1 MWGGSSS
8 RNKVEGSVY
17 DEHGS
22 EATTLVGKWDESCES
37 PKSGC
42 VQAQFR
48 PVSRK
53 SGSSSYDLLWK
64 MSEPRSDPSKQYG
77 FSNFAVE
84 LNEITSDIKDSLP
97 PTDSRLRPDQRMVEE
112 GQMDE
117 AEEVKNKLEE
127 KQRGRMSELES
138 TLPQYFKKS
147 GSGWEYTGKYS
158 EARKQKKWDDS
169 KLF

>member
-1 MWGGSSS
+1 MSGQS
-8 RNKVEGSVY
+8 RYAYK
-17 DEHGS
+17 
-22 EATTLVGKWDESCES
+22 LRC
-37 PKSGC
+37 
-42 VQAQFR
+42 R

-138 TLPQYFKKS
+138 ALPQYFKKS

-169 KLF
+169 KLV

>member
-1 MWGGSSS
+1 
-8 RNKVEGSVY
+8 
-17 DEHGS
+17 
-22 EATTLVGKWDESCES
+22 
-37 PKSGC
+37 
-42 VQAQFR
+42 
-48 PVSRK
+48 
-53 SGSSSYDLLWK
+53 

-84 LNEITSDIKDSLP
+84 LNEITSDNKDSLP

-138 TLPQYFKKS
+138 ALPQYFKKS

-169 KLF
+169 KLV